1 MKFYST
7 LYFKYIVVTLA
18 IMFFSGVLAL
28 LATNTYY
35 HRVIKEQN
43 DAKNV
48 AIMQEIV
55 HYISQN
61 EPANLE
67 NYLQTIANVG
77 YQLYIVDGQGQ
88 EVFYGSEFRLTALDE
103 SVKQA
108 VVEGEIYHGMR
119 DYPRQLFITG
129 FFANDLTNSVGVPF
143 QYKGKNYALFA
154 RPDIRLLF
162 NEMHSVLGNM
172 MLISLIASLMAIL
185 LAAWYLVKPI
195 RALTKATKQ
204 VAKENYDVAIDITRT
219 DELGLLA
226 KSFNKMA
233 QDLKQQDETRKS
245 FIRNVSHDLQTP
257 LQNINGYANLL
268 KSRELTDENRLHYAD
283 IIEAETSRLSSL
295 TKQLLLLN
303 SLDQLAHKRRQTSV
317 NITEQIER
325 AVMKSQWMIAEKE
338 LSIWLQLDEA
348 IFDGDETML
357 ENLWENLI
365 SNAIK
370 YNRQGGEIHLTLQ
383 NGPSAM
389 LVEISDTGIG
399 IGQEHLPHIFSR
411 FYRVDKARQTK
422 GTGLGLAIVQEI
434 VHFYDGQIA
443 VSSELNQG
451 TTITISLP
459 SSS

>member
-1 MKFYST
+1 MKIYST

-28 LATNTYY
+28 LATNAYY

-48 AIMQEIV
+48 AIVQKMTQ
-55 HYISQN
+55 YIMEN
-61 EPANLE
+61 EQLNLDA
-67 NYLQTIANVG
+67 YLQTLANVG
-77 YQLYIVDGQGQ
+77 YQLYVVDGQGQ
-88 EVFYGSEFRLTALDE
+88 DTFYGSAFRLTELDD
-103 SVKQA
+103 SVKHA
-108 VVEGEIYHGMR
+108 VLEGQIYHGMR

-143 QYKGKNYALFA
+143 HYDEEKYALFV
-154 RPDIRLLF
+154 RPDIRMLF
-162 NEMHSVLGNM
+162 SEMHVVLGNM
-172 MLISLIASLMAIL
+172 MLISLVATLMAIL

-204 VAKENYDVAIDITRT
+204 IAKEDYDVTIEIART

-245 FIRNVSHDLQTP
+245 FIRNISHDLQTP

-268 KSRELTDENRLHYAD
+268 KSKELTDENRLHYAD
-283 IIEAETSRLSSL
+283 IIEAETGRLSSL

-303 SLDQLAHKRRQTSV
+303 SLDELAYKRQQTAI
-317 NITEQIER
+317 NISEQIER
-325 AVMKSQWMIAEKE
+325 IVMKNQWLIEQKE
-338 LSIWLQLDEA
+338 LAIWLQLDAA
-348 IFDGDETML
+348 IFDGDETLL

-365 SNAIK
+365 ANAIK
-370 YNRQGGEIHLTLQ
+370 YNRQGGEINITVQ
-383 NGPSAM
+383 SDSA
-389 LVEISDTGIG
+389 VITIEIADTGIG
-399 IGQEHLPHIFSR
+399 IEQEHLPHIFKR
-411 FYRVDKARQTK
+411 FYRVDEARQTK

-434 VHFYDGQIA
+434 VHFYNGQITMNSKENA
-443 VSSELNQG
+443 G
-451 TTITISLP
+451 TTIIIKLP
-459 SSS
+459 K

>member
-1 MKFYST
+1 MKIYST

-28 LATNTYY
+28 LATNAYY

-48 AIMQEIV
+48 AIVQKMTQ
-55 HYISQN
+55 YIMEN
-61 EPANLE
+61 EQLNLDA
-67 NYLQTIANVG
+67 YLQTLANVG
-77 YQLYIVDGQGQ
+77 YQLYVVDGQGQ
-88 EVFYGSEFRLTALDE
+88 DTFYGSAFRLTELDD
-103 SVKQA
+103 SVKHA
-108 VVEGEIYHGMR
+108 VLEGQIYHGMR

-143 QYKGKNYALFA
+143 HYDEEKYALFV
-154 RPDIRLLF
+154 RPDIRMLF
-162 NEMHSVLGNM
+162 SEMHVVLGNM
-172 MLISLIASLMAIL
+172 MLISLVATLMAIL

-204 VAKENYDVAIDITRT
+204 IAKEDYDVTIEIART

-245 FIRNVSHDLQTP
+245 FIRNISHDLQTP

-268 KSRELTDENRLHYAD
+268 KSKELTDENRLHYAD
-283 IIEAETSRLSSL
+283 IIEAETGRLSSL

-303 SLDQLAHKRRQTSV
+303 SLDELAYKRQQTAI
-317 NITEQIER
+317 NISEQIER
-325 AVMKSQWMIAEKE
+325 IVMKNQWLIEQKE
-338 LSIWLQLDEA
+338 LAIWLQLDAA
-348 IFDGDETML
+348 IFDGDETLL

-365 SNAIK
+365 ANAIK
-370 YNRQGGEIHLTLQ
+370 YNRQGGEINITVQ
-383 NGPSAM
+383 SDSA
-389 LVEISDTGIG
+389 VITIEIADTGIG
-399 IGQEHLPHIFSR
+399 IEQEHLPHIFKR
-411 FYRVDKARQTK
+411 FYRVDEARQTK

-434 VHFYDGQIA
+434 VHFYNGQITMNSKEDA
-443 VSSELNQG
+443 G
-451 TTITISLP
+451 TTIIIKLP
-459 SSS
+459 K

>member
-1 MKFYST
+1 MKIYST

-28 LATNTYY
+28 LATNAYY

-48 AIMQEIV
+48 AIVQKMTQ
-55 HYISQN
+55 YIMEN
-61 EPANLE
+61 EQLNLDA
-67 NYLQTIANVG
+67 YLQTLANVG
-77 YQLYIVDGQGQ
+77 YQLYVVDGQGQ
-88 EVFYGSEFRLTALDE
+88 DTFYGSAFRLTELDD
-103 SVKQA
+103 SVKHA
-108 VVEGEIYHGMR
+108 VLEGQIYHGMR

-143 QYKGKNYALFA
+143 HYDEEKYALFV
-154 RPDIRLLF
+154 RPDIRMLF
-162 NEMHSVLGNM
+162 SEMHVVLGNM
-172 MLISLIASLMAIL
+172 MLISLVATLMAIL

-204 VAKENYDVAIDITRT
+204 IAKEDYDVTIEIART

-245 FIRNVSHDLQTP
+245 FIRNISHDLQTP

-268 KSRELTDENRLHYAD
+268 KSKELTDENRLHYAD
-283 IIEAETSRLSSL
+283 IIEAETGRLSSL

-303 SLDQLAHKRRQTSV
+303 SLDELAYKRQQTAI
-317 NITEQIER
+317 NISEQIER
-325 AVMKSQWMIAEKE
+325 IVMKNQWLIEQKE
-338 LSIWLQLDEA
+338 LAIWLQLDAA
-348 IFDGDETML
+348 IFDGDETLL

-365 SNAIK
+365 ANAIK
-370 YNRQGGEIHLTLQ
+370 YNRQGGEINITVQ
-383 NGPSAM
+383 SDSA
-389 LVEISDTGIG
+389 VITIEISDTGIG
-399 IGQEHLPHIFSR
+399 IEQEHLPHIFKR
-411 FYRVDKARQTK
+411 FYRVDEARQTK

-434 VHFYDGQIA
+434 IHFYNGQITMNSKENA
-443 VSSELNQG
+443 G
-451 TTITISLP
+451 TTIIIKLP
-459 SSS
+459 K

>member
-1 MKFYST
+1 MKIYST

-28 LATNTYY
+28 LATNAYY

-48 AIMQEIV
+48 AIVQKMTQ
-55 HYISQN
+55 YIMEN
-61 EPANLE
+61 EQLNLDA
-67 NYLQTIANVG
+67 YLQTLANVG
-77 YQLYIVDGQGQ
+77 YQLYVVDGQGQ
-88 EVFYGSEFRLTALDE
+88 DTFYGSAFRLTELDD
-103 SVKQA
+103 SVKHA
-108 VVEGEIYHGMR
+108 VLEGQIYHGMR

-143 QYKGKNYALFA
+143 HYDEEKYALFV
-154 RPDIRLLF
+154 RPDIRMLF
-162 NEMHSVLGNM
+162 SEMHVVLGNM
-172 MLISLIASLMAIL
+172 MLISLVATLMAIL

-204 VAKENYDVAIDITRT
+204 IAKEDYDVTIEIART

-245 FIRNVSHDLQTP
+245 FIRNISHDLQTP

-268 KSRELTDENRLHYAD
+268 KSKELTDENRLHYAD
-283 IIEAETSRLSSL
+283 IIEAETGRLSSL

-303 SLDQLAHKRRQTSV
+303 SLDELAYKRQQTAI
-317 NITEQIER
+317 NISEQIER
-325 AVMKSQWMIAEKE
+325 IVMKNQWLIEQKE
-338 LSIWLQLDEA
+338 LAIWLQLDAA
-348 IFDGDETML
+348 IFDGDETLL

-365 SNAIK
+365 ANAIK
-370 YNRQGGEIHLTLQ
+370 YNRQGGEINITVQ
-383 NGPSAM
+383 SDSA
-389 LVEISDTGIG
+389 VITIEIADTGIG
-399 IGQEHLPHIFSR
+399 IEQEHLPHIFKR
-411 FYRVDKARQTK
+411 FYRVDEARQTK

-434 VHFYDGQIA
+434 IHFYNGQITMNSKENA
-443 VSSELNQG
+443 G
-451 TTITISLP
+451 TTIIIKLP
-459 SSS
+459 K

>member
-1 MKFYST
+1 MKIYST

-28 LATNTYY
+28 LATNAYY

-48 AIMQEIV
+48 AIVQEMTQ
-55 HYISQN
+55 YMMDN
-61 EPANLE
+61 EQLNLDA
-67 NYLQTIANVG
+67 YLQTLANVG
-77 YQLYIVDGQGQ
+77 YQLYVVDGQGQ
-88 EVFYGSEFRLTALDE
+88 DTFYGSAFRLTELDD
-103 SVKQA
+103 SVKHA
-108 VVEGEIYHGMR
+108 VLEGQIYHGMR

-143 QYKGKNYALFA
+143 HYSGEKYALFV

-162 NEMHSVLGNM
+162 SEMHVVLGNM
-172 MLISLIASLMAIL
+172 MLISLIATLMAIL

-204 VAKENYDVAIDITRT
+204 IAQEDYDVTIEIART

-245 FIRNVSHDLQTP
+245 FIRNISHDLQTP

-268 KSRELTDENRLHYAD
+268 KNKELTDKNRLHYAD
-283 IIEAETSRLSSL
+283 IIEAETGRLSSL

-303 SLDQLAHKRRQTSV
+303 SLDELAYKRQQTAI
-317 NITEQIER
+317 NISEQIER
-325 AVMKSQWMIAEKE
+325 IVMKNQWLIEQKE
-338 LSIWLQLDEA
+338 LAIWLQLDEA
-348 IFDGDETML
+348 IFDGDETLL

-365 SNAIK
+365 ANAIK
-370 YNRQGGEIHLTLQ
+370 YNRQGGEINITVQ
-383 NGPSAM
+383 SDSA
-389 LVEISDTGIG
+389 VITIEIADTGIG
-399 IGQEHLPHIFSR
+399 IEQEHLPHIFKR
-411 FYRVDKARQTK
+411 FYRVDEARQTK

-434 VHFYDGQIA
+434 VHFYNGQITMNSKENA
-443 VSSELNQG
+443 G
-451 TTITISLP
+451 TTIIIKLP
-459 SSS
+459 K